1 MENVKVWSK
10 AYLPATRMTE
20 RQNNYPGKVVWG
32 DNYQGQVV
40 WCRGVVVITTAQFHS
55 TRPEL
60 RFWASSNLA
69 RGMSEIRDDEDL
81 NDVSEDDN
89 RAGWK

>member
-10 AYLPATRMTE
+10 ACLPATRMTE
-20 RQNNYPGKVVWG
+20 RQSNYPGKVVWY
-32 DNYQGQVV
+32 DNYQGQLV
-40 WCRGVVVITTAQFHS
+40 WCRGIVVITTAQFHS

-81 NDVSEDDN
+81 SDVEDDN

>member
-1 MENVKVWSK
+1 MKVWLK

-20 RQNNYPGKVVWG
+20 RQSNYPGKVVWR

-40 WCRGVVVITTAQFHS
+40 WCRGVVVITTVQIHS

-69 RGMSEIRDDEDL
+69 RGMSEIRNDEDL

-89 RAGWK
+89 RASWK

>member
-1 MENVKVWSK
+1 MKVWLK

-20 RQNNYPGKVVWG
+20 RQSNYPGKVVWR

-40 WCRGVVVITTAQFHS
+40 WCRGVVVITTAQIHS

-60 RFWASSNLA
+60 MFWASSNLA
-69 RGMSEIRDDEDL
+69 RGMSEIRNDEDL

-89 RAGWK
+89 RASWK